1 MSSYGGGIGS
11 TAATTVAGG
20 TGAATAASWV
30 NPAMFGLQ
38 ALAMVGSARNQA
50 KQSSAQIRANNTAIK
65 DITAQIGM
73 TDEAAVAQGE
83 VAQGDYYR
91 GWNQSGQKYSNMFDD
106 LFQKHETNLG
116 IQGFA
121 HSGGLERSTELMG
134 ERMNQEFETGRENLL
149 DSLDKSLANISEW
162 QQSEKFRLEAD
173 KTKLKAQNRVLR
185 KSNTTWKALGFG

>member
-1 MSSYGGGIGS
+1 MSSGNNSAGT
-11 TAATTVAGG
+11 TAAGAA
-20 TGAATAASWV
+20 GAATSASWV

-50 KQSSAQIRANNTAIK
+50 KQSKAQIRANNEAIA
-65 DITAQIGM
+65 DITTQIGM

-91 GWNQSGQKYSNMFDD
+91 AWNQSGQKYSNMFDD

-121 HSGGLERSTELMG
+121 YSGGLERSTELMG
-134 ERMNQEFETGRENLL
+134 ERMTQEFETGRENLL

-173 KTKLKAQNRVLR
+173 KRKLQAQNRVLR
-185 KSNTTWKALGFG
+185 KSNSTWKALGFG